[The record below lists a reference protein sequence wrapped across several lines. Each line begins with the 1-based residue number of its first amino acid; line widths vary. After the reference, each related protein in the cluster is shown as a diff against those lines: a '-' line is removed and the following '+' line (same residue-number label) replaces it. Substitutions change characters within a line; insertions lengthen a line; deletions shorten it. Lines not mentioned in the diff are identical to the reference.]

1 MNENDR
7 QTMNDI
13 LAEYEGRIARL
24 RQIRTRS
31 IGNPVETLINGLRE
45 ELCAAYIDE
54 VIRHDLLQIC
64 SDEIL
69 RLISAMNKVKLQI
82 AEL

>member
-24 RQIRTRS
+24 RQLRILS

-45 ELCAAYIDE
+45 ELCEAYIDE
-54 VIRHDLLQIC
+54 VIRHDLCQIC

-69 RLISAMNKVKLQI
+69 RLTSAMNKVKLQI